1 MGTHSYCIGRCKDF
15 KSNLRHSQGENIYDE
30 NAYCRHCRKYFLK
43 SLLPLCGRAKCP
55 CCGGQVR
62 LGASTSAKN
71 RTKKRRESKINA

>member
-1 MGTHSYCIGRCKDF
+1 MATHSNCVGACY
-15 KSNLRHSQGENIYDE
+15 NLPCELKHQSGENIYIK

-43 SLLPLCGRAKCP
+43 SLLPLCGRVKCP

>member
-1 MGTHSYCIGRCKDF
+1 MATHSNCVGACY
-15 KSNLRHSQGENIYDE
+15 NLPCELKHQSGENIYIK

-43 SLLPLCGRAKCP
+43 SLLPLCGRVKCP
-55 CCGGQVR
+55 CCGGHVR